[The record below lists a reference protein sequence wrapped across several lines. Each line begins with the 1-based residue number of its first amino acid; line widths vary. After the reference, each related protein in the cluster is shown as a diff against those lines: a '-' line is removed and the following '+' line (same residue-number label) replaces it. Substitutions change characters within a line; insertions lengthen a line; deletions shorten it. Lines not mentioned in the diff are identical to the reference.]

1 MPVPLIGAAIGAVSG
16 LVGAK
21 MQSNAAGNAQR
32 AQQQA
37 TDRAMASMQQVN
49 APYLGLGQQAVGNLS
64 SMIGRPQP
72 YTQQFGGAQGPTTGF
87 GAPGAQPFMPP
98 GMGGM
103 PGGAMPP
110 QGAPQGSLGAFSGI
124 GGLGQKLAQGPMG
137 PAPEMGGGGMAR
149 LRAPTGEEMDIPV
162 NSPQLPALMQ
172 RGAVRVS

>member
-49 APYLGLGQQAVGNLS
+49 APYLGLGKQAVGNLS
-64 SMIGRPQP
+64 SMLANPQP

-98 GMGGM
+98 VMSGGM
-103 PGGAMPP
+103 PGGMPPQGPPQGSLGAFAGGGMPPQGGAMPP
-110 QGAPQGSLGAFSGI
+110 QG
-124 GGLGQKLAQGPMG
+124 GGQ
-137 PAPEMGGGGMAR
+137 MAR